1 VQNTSTLIHIVWTGP
16 HPFERIPEF
25 VHDIDFG
32 IYQIYGSHPV
42 YGSDVLLYIGRS
54 QGGSFGWRVP
64 QHEHWIDNHDDGR
77 MRVYLGRLAGESSPS
92 DGVWNQEIALAERLL
107 IYAHQPA
114 RNQRSGLGELESD
127 LQNVHVCNWGR
138 KADLLPEVSGVRWT
152 GKHATTPLRPYRVGG
167 YLDSPNLTEN
177 AEQSHP
183 PDA

>member
-1 VQNTSTLIHIVWTGP
+1 MTLINILWTGP
-16 HPFERIPEF
+16 HLFEKMPEF

-77 MRVYLGRLAGESSPS
+77 MRVHLGRLAGEATPS
-92 DGVWNQEIALAERLL
+92 NEVWEQQIALAERLL

-114 RNQRSGLGELESD
+114 VNQRSSLGEWGRD

-152 GKHATTPLRPYRVGG
+152 DMHEATPMHPYRDGA
-167 YLDSPNLTEN
+167 YIET
-177 AEQSHP
+177 P
-183 PDA
+183 PAPTVT